1 MKSSTLIF
9 VLVFLSI
16 AINLSAQTDKTN
28 SRTATRAFVNCD
40 SIFPKCFIGNW
51 KGKLQWMIAGKPA
64 QEFTMQL
71 NIQPADSA
79 GQYTWQIIYGDD
91 NKDSRPYILK
101 PADTAKGH
109 WVIDEQNGI
118 ILDSY
123 VHGNSV
129 HGAFT
134 VKGNTIVNNY
144 KIMEGMMHVEFFSI
158 NLKEKNQT
166 GKGTEDSPF
175 VENYRIKSYQ
185 TGVLLKVR

>member
-1 MKSSTLIF
+1 
-9 VLVFLSI
+9 
-16 AINLSAQTDKTN
+16 
-28 SRTATRAFVNCD
+28 
-40 SIFPKCFIGNW
+40 
-51 KGKLQWMIAGKPA
+51 
-64 QEFTMQL
+64 MQL

-79 GQYTWQIIYGDD
+79 GQYTWHIIYGD
-91 NKDSRPYILK
+91 NKDNRPYILK

-134 VKGNTIVNNY
+134 VQGNTIVDNY
-144 KIMEGMMHVEFFSI
+144 KITDGKMHVEFFSI
-158 NLKEKNQT
+158 NLNEKKQT